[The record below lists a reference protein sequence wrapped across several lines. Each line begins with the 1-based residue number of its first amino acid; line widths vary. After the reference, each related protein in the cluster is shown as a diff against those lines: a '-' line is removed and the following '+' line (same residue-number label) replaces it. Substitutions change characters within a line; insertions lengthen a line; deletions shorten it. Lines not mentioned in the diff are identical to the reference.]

1 MKLKIIQLLALLFI
15 STPLFSQDE
24 IESKWKN
31 SGNAVFL
38 VNQSSFSNWTSGG
51 QSSISGTLKV
61 DYNYNYSDNGWAW
74 DTKIFSNFGLNK
86 ISGSEFLKKTDDR
99 IEVNSVLGKKFNNDV
114 IGKWSYSSF
123 FNFQTQFAK
132 GYRFGKDSN
141 GNPNRTEKSRFFSPA
156 TLQLGVGLYWKKSKD
171 FWVNVAP
178 MTGKLILVNRF
189 FTETLNEN
197 ETYFGV
203 KKGGNSRFE
212 LGASVRAYYKSEI
225 FKNINLEN
233 ILVISDDL
241 NLEFGRIR
249 LKPNG
254 SDGGHN
260 GLKDITNSLNTSN
273 YSRLRFGIGG
283 DFPKGKQSEYVLSKW
298 NKEEISKFIEI
309 EPLFTEIVKSF
320 VTQGIDETMNK
331 FNC

>member
-1 MKLKIIQLLALLFI
+1 M
-15 STPLFSQDE
+15 FSQDE
-24 IESKWKN
+24 IEDKKWKK

-171 FWVNVAP
+171 FWINVAP

-233 ILVISDDL
+233 RLSLYSDYLDRPQNVDFDCTFNFVMKVNQYISTNLIFQFVYDDNEIKRVQVREVLGLGL
-241 NLEFGRIR
+241 NIDLSNIRI
-249 LKPNG
+249 
-254 SDGGHN
+254 
-260 GLKDITNSLNTSN
+260 
-273 YSRLRFGIGG
+273 
-283 DFPKGKQSEYVLSKW
+283 
-298 NKEEISKFIEI
+298 
-309 EPLFTEIVKSF
+309 
-320 VTQGIDETMNK
+320 
-331 FNC
+331 

>member
-1 MKLKIIQLLALLFI
+1 M
-15 STPLFSQDE
+15 FSQDE
-24 IESKWKN
+24 IEDKKWKK

-74 DTKIFSNFGLNK
+74 DTKIFSSFGLNK

-233 ILVISDDL
+233 RLSLYSDYLDRPQNVDFDCTFNFVMKVNQYISTNLIFQFVYDDNEIKRVQIREVLGLGL
-241 NLEFGRIR
+241 NIDLSNIRI
-249 LKPNG
+249 
-254 SDGGHN
+254 
-260 GLKDITNSLNTSN
+260 
-273 YSRLRFGIGG
+273 
-283 DFPKGKQSEYVLSKW
+283 
-298 NKEEISKFIEI
+298 
-309 EPLFTEIVKSF
+309 
-320 VTQGIDETMNK
+320 
-331 FNC
+331 

>member
-1 MKLKIIQLLALLFI
+1 M
-15 STPLFSQDE
+15 FSQDE
-24 IESKWKN
+24 IEDKKWKK

-156 TLQLGVGLYWKKSKD
+156 TLQLGVGLYWKKNKD

-233 ILVISDDL
+233 RLSLYSDYLDRPQNVDFDCTFNFVMKVNQYISTNLIFQFVYDDNEIKRVQIREVLGLGL
-241 NLEFGRIR
+241 NIDLSNIRI
-249 LKPNG
+249 
-254 SDGGHN
+254 
-260 GLKDITNSLNTSN
+260 
-273 YSRLRFGIGG
+273 
-283 DFPKGKQSEYVLSKW
+283 
-298 NKEEISKFIEI
+298 
-309 EPLFTEIVKSF
+309 
-320 VTQGIDETMNK
+320 
-331 FNC
+331 

>member
-1 MKLKIIQLLALLFI
+1 MKLKIYHLLSLLFI
-15 STPLFSQDE
+15 STLVFSQDE
-24 IESKWKN
+24 IEDKKWKK

-233 ILVISDDL
+233 RLSLYSDYLDRPQNVDFDCTFNFVMKVNQYISTNLIFQFVYDDNEIKRVQIREVLGLGL
-241 NLEFGRIR
+241 NIDLSNIRI
-249 LKPNG
+249 
-254 SDGGHN
+254 
-260 GLKDITNSLNTSN
+260 
-273 YSRLRFGIGG
+273 
-283 DFPKGKQSEYVLSKW
+283 
-298 NKEEISKFIEI
+298 
-309 EPLFTEIVKSF
+309 
-320 VTQGIDETMNK
+320 
-331 FNC
+331 

>member
-1 MKLKIIQLLALLFI
+1 MKLKIIHLLSLLFI
-15 STPLFSQDE
+15 STLVFSQDE
-24 IESKWKN
+24 IEDKKWKK

-61 DYNYNYSDNGWAW
+61 DYNYNYSDDGWAW
-74 DTKIFSNFGLNK
+74 DSKIFSNFGLNK

-156 TLQLGVGLYWKKSKD
+156 TLQLGVGLYWKKSKN
-171 FWVNVAP
+171 FWINVAP

-233 ILVISDDL
+233 RLSLYSDYLDRPQNVDFDCTFNFVMKVNQYISTNLIFQFVYDDNEIKRVQVREVLGLGL
-241 NLEFGRIR
+241 NIDLSNIRI
-249 LKPNG
+249 
-254 SDGGHN
+254 
-260 GLKDITNSLNTSN
+260 
-273 YSRLRFGIGG
+273 
-283 DFPKGKQSEYVLSKW
+283 
-298 NKEEISKFIEI
+298 
-309 EPLFTEIVKSF
+309 
-320 VTQGIDETMNK
+320 
-331 FNC
+331 